1 MHAGEVDIA
10 RNLARRNIEFL
21 EKTRGPIAVTAAG
34 CGAMLKEYPELFH
47 SEPIWLERA
56 QMIATRS
63 ADITE
68 VLSNGNFSSFSK
80 SELNKQFGETIN
92 VAYHAACHLSHAQ
105 HVRVAPDALLHKL
118 ARDAGGENLKLI
130 PLREAEHCCGS
141 AGIYNLLNTE
151 ISMKVLDRKM
161 MYIEQ
166 SGANVVV
173 TTNPGC
179 MLQLDLG
186 ARKYGLQI
194 TVVHLAELLDG
205 MYGGKR

>member
-1 MHAGEVDIA
+1 MGISPAF
-10 RNLARRNIEFL
+10 RRQNSISNSV
-21 EKTRGPIAVTAAG
+21 K
-34 CGAMLKEYPELFH
+34 
-47 SEPIWLERA
+47 
-56 QMIATRS
+56 MIS
-63 ADITE
+63 
-68 VLSNGNFSSFSK
+68 
-80 SELNKQFGETIN
+80 

-105 HVRVAPDALLHKL
+105 HVRVAPDTLLHKL
-118 ARDAGGENLKLI
+118 ARDAGGKNLNLI

-194 TVVHLAELLDG
+194 KVVHLAELLDG